1 MKENIIRSSMDEKIF
16 TIDGYDDVVIHQ
28 YPDMECGFWVRYY
41 EYKGY
46 NGFYHPCK
54 NQVTEESIKIYMDAV
69 EDFLSKGDVY
79 KKISEDYC
87 RKYDPTTI
95 DGMMWNLIGMNE
107 L

>member
-1 MKENIIRSSMDEKIF
+1 
-16 TIDGYDDVVIHQ
+16 
-28 YPDMECGFWVRYY
+28 
-41 EYKGY
+41 
-46 NGFYHPCK
+46 
-54 NQVTEESIKIYMDAV
+54 MDAV
-69 EDFLSKGDVY
+69 EDFLSKGEVY